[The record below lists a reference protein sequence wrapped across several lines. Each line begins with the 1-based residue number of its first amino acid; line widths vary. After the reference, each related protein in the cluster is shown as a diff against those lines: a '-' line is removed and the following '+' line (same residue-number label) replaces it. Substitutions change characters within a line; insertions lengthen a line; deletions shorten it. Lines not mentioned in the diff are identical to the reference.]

1 MFESSDAPDQP
12 EETDE
17 GPGHAHVVETLSDC
31 LALAPG
37 RLAAVHRLGAIA
49 VILILLPGGAHR
61 LVGG

>member
-1 MFESSDAPDQP
+1 MFESSDSPDQP
-12 EETDE
+12 EEADE